1 MNFNLTLKYKDQSDY
16 YGEAKFYLENA
27 DYNYDQAMAD
37 FEEDLKFEN
46 DFDSKLGTQQKG
58 INSRKMKK

>member
-46 DFDSKLGTQQKG
+46 DFDSKLGT
-58 INSRKMKK
+58 